1 MEDFLIIIVIKFLS
15 IFFIKVCWLVAFQSV
30 IDSGQVLLHYFVE
43 ILSKLVPNFLPRI
56 LLVSS
61 WKGDFTSCSCS
72 SLLRKRTLVQI
83 LWSRSYQRIS
93 NAQRQCSDTSAT
105 LLVAILVNS
114 NYLALLSDGS
124 NTLLGLSCQS
134 HCRWKATAVKME
146 NMLWR
151 KCGCQN

>member
-1 MEDFLIIIVIKFLS
+1 MEDFIIIIVIKFSS
-15 IFFIKVCWLVAFQSV
+15 IFFFKVSWLVAFQSV

-83 LWSRSYQRIS
+83 LWTRKTLWSRSYQRIS
-93 NAQRQCSDTSAT
+93 NAQRQWHINHTFSGYSREFY
-105 LLVAILVNS
+105 S
-114 NYLALLSDGS
+114 
-124 NTLLGLSCQS
+124 LGVIIGWIGVCGWVGGKL
-134 HCRWKATAVKME
+134 WKIAFNDEGGQCKQYDE
-146 NMLWR
+146 
-151 KCGCQN
+151 Q